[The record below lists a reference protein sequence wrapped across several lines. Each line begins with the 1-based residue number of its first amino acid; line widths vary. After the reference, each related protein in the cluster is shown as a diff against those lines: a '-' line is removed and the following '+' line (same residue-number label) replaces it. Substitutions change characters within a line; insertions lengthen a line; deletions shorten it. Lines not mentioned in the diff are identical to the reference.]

1 MASPHHP
8 RTPSLLRRAALAA
21 GAAAL
26 VLGGALIPAGAASA
40 HDRLVGST
48 PAADATVTD
57 EPGTIALDF
66 SEELLALDAQ
76 ASGFAIQVVNAS
88 DGSFHEDGCVAV
100 DGSTAT
106 TRIALGTAGTYQVTW
121 RAVSSDSHPID
132 GTYSFTYAPTGD
144 TTGTPAITSAPACGD
159 AWAGSAATATPEPE
173 GTMTTQGA
181 ESVAPA
187 PTSDAQSGESVPLAD
202 AAETTPVWVFVLI
215 GLVILAAAVL
225 VVVGVVRR
233 SSRRFPGEDGESV
246 GGPYDGPT
254 TLASGGRGRAY
265 ARSSRRARGAG
276 P

>member
-1 MASPHHP
+1 MASPLHP

-26 VLGGALIPAGAASA
+26 VLGGALIPAGPASA

-48 PAADATVTD
+48 PAADATVTA

-66 SEELLALDAQ
+66 SEDLLSLDAQ
-76 ASGFAIQVVNAS
+76 NSGFAIQVVNAS
-88 DGSFHEDGCVAV
+88 GGTFHEDGCVTV
-100 DGSTAT
+100 DGTTAT
-106 TRIALGTAGTYQVTW
+106 SRIALGTAGTYQVTW

-132 GTYSFTYAPTGD
+132 GTYSFTYAPEGD
-144 TTGTPAITSAPACGD
+144 TTGTPAVLAAPACGD
-159 AWAGSAATATPEPE
+159 AWAGSAATATPEPDPE

-181 ESVAPA
+181 EDQVAPA

-225 VVVGVVRR
+225 VVLGVVRR
-233 SSRRFPGEDGESV
+233 SSRRFPGEDGRSV
-246 GGPYDGPT
+246 GGPTDGADDP
-254 TLASGGRGRAY
+254 R
-265 ARSSRRARGAG
+265 
-276 P
+276 

>member
-159 AWAGSAATATPEPE
+159 AWAGSAATATPEE
-173 GTMTTQGA
+173 I
-181 ESVAPA
+181 
-187 PTSDAQSGESVPLAD
+187 AD
-202 AAETTPVWVFVLI
+202 AAGEIRGVPSFADAAGRIRDQIAALPPAADA
-215 GLVILAAAVL
+215 LPAFEALA
-225 VVVGVVRR
+225 RR
-233 SSRRFPGEDGESV
+233 
-246 GGPYDGPT
+246 
-254 TLASGGRGRAY
+254 
-265 ARSSRRARGAG
+265 
-276 P
+276 

>member
-1 MASPHHP
+1 MASPLHP
-8 RTPSLLRRAALAA
+8 RTPSPLRRAALSA

-66 SEELLALDAQ
+66 SEDLLSLDPQ
-76 ASGFAIQVVNAS
+76 NSGFAVQVVNAS
-88 DGSFHEDGCVAV
+88 DGSFHEDGCITV
-100 DGSTAT
+100 DGTTAT

-144 TTGTPAITSAPACGD
+144 TTGTPAVLEPPACGD

-181 ESVAPA
+181 EDQAAPA

-202 AAETTPVWVFVLI
+202 AAETTPVWVFGLI
-215 GLVILAAAVL
+215 GFAILAAAVL
-225 VVVGVVRR
+225 AVLGVVRR
-233 SSRRFPGEDGESV
+233 SQRRFPGEDGKSV
-246 GGPYDGPT
+246 GGPYDGADDP
-254 TLASGGRGRAY
+254 R
-265 ARSSRRARGAG
+265 
-276 P
+276 

>member
-88 DGSFHEDGCVAV
+88 DGSFHEDGCIAV

-144 TTGTPAITSAPACGD
+144 TTGAPAILAAPACGD

-173 GTMTTQGA
+173 GTMTTQGTGSA
-181 ESVAPA
+181 APA
-187 PTSDAQSGESVPLAD
+187 PTSDARSGASVPLAET
-202 AAETTPVWVFVLI
+202 AETTPVWVFLLI
-215 GLVILAAAVL
+215 GLVILGAAVL

-246 GGPYDGPT
+246 GGPHDGADDP
-254 TLASGGRGRAY
+254 R
-265 ARSSRRARGAG
+265 
-276 P
+276 